1 MLKKIADYLGKG
13 RMAIVSG
20 VFLALSLALLIVG
33 NFVELNISPYLDP
46 AWVTV
51 VISGYPLVYSALHRL
66 FKQRR
71 ISSALLITI
80 AMVAALVIGQVFAA
94 GEVAFIMAIGEI
106 LENKT
111 TERAKKGINKLI
123 NMTPQTGRVIYEE
136 NGIAAEKVIPAE
148 EIKAGMKLRVLA
160 GETIPADGKII
171 SGTTSV
177 DQSIMTGE
185 SLPVDKCE
193 GDEVFCGTMNCY
205 GSVDIEATKVGEN
218 SSLQK
223 MIRLLR
229 DAENKKAPMQR
240 IADKWSVWLVP
251 VALLIA
257 IVTTLVTYFA
267 LDYTFYDALVRGVT
281 ILVVFCP
288 CSLVLAT
295 PTAVMAGIGQ
305 ATKYGVLIKSGEAIE
320 ATGKANC
327 IAFDKTG
334 TLTFGKLSVSNVISF
349 GSLSENE
356 LLAVTAAIESRS
368 EHPLGKAIAAFAQ
381 EKNIALSKAENFAMI
396 AGKGVSGFVDGRQYF
411 CGNRKYLEEN
421 GVSFTEQQ
429 NSALDALRAEGKAV
443 ILIADNEQA
452 IGAVALSDTL
462 RPSAKETVRKLKK
475 LGYEVVSLTGDH
487 RATAE
492 YFAGQVGITNVKA
505 ELLPED
511 KVNAIT
517 ELQEQGY
524 NVCMIG
530 DGVNDAPALKTANVG
545 VAMSSVGSDIATE
558 AAGIAL
564 IGDDIEKLPYL
575 CVMARGTFRTIKF
588 GIALS
593 MTINFVAILLSAFG
607 LLVPVTAAIVHN
619 AGSVLVVL
627 IAALLYD
634 RKFMKKRTK
643 SDKRRR

>member
-1 MLKKIADYLGKG
+1 MLKKIADCFSKG
-13 RMAIVSG
+13 RMTIVAG
-20 VFLALSLALLIVG
+20 VFLLMSLVLLIAK
-33 NFVELNISPYLDP
+33 NFVELNISSYLDP
-46 AWVTV
+46 AWITV
-51 VISGYPLVYSALHRL
+51 VISGYPLIYLALYRL
-66 FKQRR
+66 FRQRWV
-71 ISSALLITI
+71 SSALLITI
-80 AMVAALVIGQVFAA
+80 AMVAALAIGQVFAA

-111 TERAKKGINKLI
+111 TERAKKGINKLV

-136 NGIAAEKVIPAE
+136 NGITVEKVIPAE
-148 EIKAGMKLRVLA
+148 EIESGMKLRVLA
-160 GETIPADGKII
+160 GETIPVDGKIL

-185 SLPVDKCE
+185 SLPVDKYE

-205 GSVDIEATKVGEN
+205 GSVDIEATKVGKD

-223 MIRLLR
+223 MIRLLK
-229 DAENKKAPMQR
+229 DAENKKAPVQR
-240 IADKWSVWLVP
+240 LADKWSVWLVP
-251 VALLIA
+251 IALLIA

-267 LDYTFYDALVRGVT
+267 FDYTFYDALVRGVT

-320 ATGKANC
+320 AMGKANC

-356 LLAVTAAIESRS
+356 LLMVTAAIESRS
-368 EHPLGKAIAAFAQ
+368 EHPLGKAIVACAQ
-381 EKNIALSKAENFAMI
+381 EKNLIFAEAENFSMI
-396 AGKGVSGFVDGRQYF
+396 AGKGVGGSVNGKQYF

-421 GVSFTEQQ
+421 GISFTEEQ
-429 NSALDALRAEGKAV
+429 NNALDALRSEGKAI
-443 ILIADNEQA
+443 ILIANEKQTIGA
-452 IGAVALSDTL
+452 IGLSDTL

-475 LGYEVVSLTGDH
+475 LGYEAVLLTGDH
-487 RATAE
+487 GATAE
-492 YFAGQVGITNVKA
+492 YFAKQVGITDMKA

-511 KVNAIT
+511 KVKAIT
-517 ELQEQGY
+517 ELQKQGC

-588 GIALS
+588 SIALS
-593 MTINFVAILLSAFG
+593 MTINFAATLLSAFG

-619 AGSVLVVL
+619 AGSVFVVL

-634 RKFMKKRTK
+634 RKFMKKAMAL
-643 SDKRRR
+643 

>member
-1 MLKKIADYLGKG
+1 MLKKIADYLSKG
-13 RMAIVSG
+13 RMTIVSG
-20 VFLALSLALLIVG
+20 VFLALSLALLIVK

-51 VISGYPLVYSALHRL
+51 VISGYPLAYLALSRL
-66 FKQRR
+66 FKQRW

-80 AMVAALVIGQVFAA
+80 AMVAALAIGQVFAA

-106 LENKT
+106 LEDKT

-136 NGIAAEKVIPAE
+136 NGATIEKVIPAE
-148 EIKAGMKLRVLA
+148 EIKTGMKLRVLA
-160 GETIPADGKII
+160 GETIPVDGKIL

-185 SLPVDKCE
+185 SLPVDKSE
-193 GDEVFCGTMNCY
+193 DDEVFCGTMNCY
-205 GSVDIEATKVGEN
+205 GSVDIEAAKVGED

-223 MIRLLR
+223 MIRLLK
-229 DAENKKAPMQR
+229 DAENKKAPVQR

-251 VALLIA
+251 IALLIA
-257 IVTTLVTYFA
+257 VVTTLVTYFT
-267 LDYTFYDALVRGVT
+267 LDHMFYDALVRGVT

-320 ATGKANC
+320 AMGKANC
-327 IAFDKTG
+327 VAFDKTG

-349 GSLSENE
+349 SSLSENE
-356 LLAVTAAIESRS
+356 LLAVMAAVESRS
-368 EHPLGKAIAAFAQ
+368 EHPLGKAIVAYAQ
-381 EKNIALSKAENFAMI
+381 EQNLALAEVEKFAMI
-396 AGKGVSGFVDGRQYF
+396 AGKGVSGFVDRKQYF
-411 CGNRKYLEEN
+411 CGSRKYLEEN

-429 NSALDALRAEGKAV
+429 NGALDALRLEGKAV
-443 ILIADNEQA
+443 ILIADEKQA

-475 LGYEVVSLTGDH
+475 LGYEVVLLTGDH

-492 YFAGQVGITNVKA
+492 YFAKQVGITNVKA

-511 KVNAIT
+511 KVKAIT

-530 DGVNDAPALKTANVG
+530 DGVNDAPALKMANVG

-588 GIALS
+588 SIALS

-607 LLVPVTAAIVHN
+607 LLVPITAAIVHN
-619 AGSVLVVL
+619 AGSVFVVF

-634 RKFMKKRTK
+634 RKFMKKTELL
-643 SDKRRR
+643 

>member
-1 MLKKIADYLGKG
+1 MLKKIADYLSKG
-13 RMAIVSG
+13 RMTIVSG
-20 VFLALSLALLIVG
+20 VFLALSLALLIVK

-51 VISGYPLVYSALHRL
+51 VISGYPLAYLALSRL
-66 FKQRR
+66 FKQRW

-80 AMVAALVIGQVFAA
+80 AMVAALAIGQVFAA

-106 LENKT
+106 LEDKT

-136 NGIAAEKVIPAE
+136 NGATIEKVIPAE
-148 EIKAGMKLRVLA
+148 EIKTGMKLRVLA
-160 GETIPADGKII
+160 GETIPVDGKIL

-185 SLPVDKCE
+185 SLPVDKSE

-205 GSVDIEATKVGEN
+205 GSVDIEAAKVGED

-223 MIRLLR
+223 MIRLLK
-229 DAENKKAPMQR
+229 DAENKKAPVQR

-251 VALLIA
+251 IALLIA
-257 IVTTLVTYFA
+257 VVTTLVTYFA
-267 LDYTFYDALVRGVT
+267 LDHMFYDALVRGVT

-320 ATGKANC
+320 AMGKANC
-327 IAFDKTG
+327 VAFDKTG

-349 GSLSENE
+349 SSLSENE
-356 LLAVTAAIESRS
+356 LLAVMAAVESRS
-368 EHPLGKAIAAFAQ
+368 EHPLGKAIVAYAQ
-381 EKNIALSKAENFAMI
+381 EQNLALAEVEKFAMI
-396 AGKGVSGFVDGRQYF
+396 AGKGVSGFVDRKQYF
-411 CGNRKYLEEN
+411 CGSRKYLEEN

-429 NSALDALRAEGKAV
+429 NGALDALRLEGKAV
-443 ILIADNEQA
+443 ILIADEKQA

-475 LGYEVVSLTGDH
+475 LGYEVVLLTGDH

-492 YFAGQVGITNVKA
+492 YFAKQVGITNVKA

-511 KVNAIT
+511 KVKAIT

-588 GIALS
+588 SIALS

-607 LLVPVTAAIVHN
+607 LLVPITAAIVHN
-619 AGSVLVVL
+619 AGSVFVVF

-634 RKFMKKRTK
+634 RKFMKKTELL
-643 SDKRRR
+643 

>member
-1 MLKKIADYLGKG
+1 MLKKIADCFSKG
-13 RMAIVSG
+13 RMTIVAG
-20 VFLALSLALLIVG
+20 VFLLMSLVLLIAK
-33 NFVELNISPYLDP
+33 NFVELNISSYLDP
-46 AWVTV
+46 AWITV
-51 VISGYPLVYSALHRL
+51 VISGYPLIYLALYRL
-66 FKQRR
+66 FRQRWV
-71 ISSALLITI
+71 SSALLITI
-80 AMVAALVIGQVFAA
+80 AMVAALAIGQVFAA

-111 TERAKKGINKLI
+111 TERAKKGINKLV

-136 NGIAAEKVIPAE
+136 NGITVEKVIPAE
-148 EIKAGMKLRVLA
+148 EIESGMKLRVLA
-160 GETIPADGKII
+160 GETIPVDGKIL

-185 SLPVDKCE
+185 SLPVDKYE

-205 GSVDIEATKVGEN
+205 GSVDIEATKVGKD

-223 MIRLLR
+223 MIRLLK
-229 DAENKKAPMQR
+229 DAENKKAPVQR
-240 IADKWSVWLVP
+240 LADKWSVWLVP
-251 VALLIA
+251 IALLIA

-267 LDYTFYDALVRGVT
+267 FDYTFYDALVRGVT

-320 ATGKANC
+320 AMGKANC

-356 LLAVTAAIESRS
+356 LLMVTAAIESRS
-368 EHPLGKAIAAFAQ
+368 EHPLGKAIVACAQ
-381 EKNIALSKAENFAMI
+381 EKNLIFAEAENFSMI
-396 AGKGVSGFVDGRQYF
+396 AGKGVGGSVNGKQYF

-421 GVSFTEQQ
+421 GISFTEEQ
-429 NSALDALRAEGKAV
+429 NDALDALRSEGKAI
-443 ILIADNEQA
+443 ILIANEKQTIGA
-452 IGAVALSDTL
+452 IGLSDTL

-475 LGYEVVSLTGDH
+475 LGYEAVLLTGDH
-487 RATAE
+487 GATAE
-492 YFAGQVGITNVKA
+492 YFAKQVGITDMKA

-511 KVNAIT
+511 KVKAIT
-517 ELQEQGY
+517 ELQKQGF

-588 GIALS
+588 SIALS
-593 MTINFVAILLSAFG
+593 MTINFAAILLSAFG

-619 AGSVLVVL
+619 AGSVFVVL

-634 RKFMKKRTK
+634 RKFMKKAMAL
-643 SDKRRR
+643 

>member
-1 MLKKIADYLGKG
+1 MPKKIADYFSKG
-13 RMAIVSG
+13 RMTLVAG
-20 VFLALSLALLIVG
+20 VFLALSLALLIVK

-51 VISGYPLVYSALHRL
+51 VISGYPLVYLALSRL
-66 FKQRR
+66 FRQRW

-80 AMVAALVIGQVFAA
+80 AMVAALAIGEIFAA
-94 GEVAFIMAIGEI
+94 GEVAFIMAVGEI

-111 TERAKKGINKLI
+111 TERAKRGINKLI
-123 NMTPQTGRVIYEE
+123 NLTPQTGRVIDEE
-136 NGIAAEKVIPAE
+136 NGTAVEKVIPVQ
-148 EIKAGMKLRVLA
+148 EIEAGMRLRVLA
-160 GETIPADGKII
+160 GETIPVDGKIL

-177 DQSIMTGE
+177 DQSVMTGE
-185 SLPVDKCE
+185 SLPVDKYE

-205 GSVDIEATKVGEN
+205 GSVDIEATKVGEE

-223 MIRLLR
+223 MIRLLK
-229 DAENKKAPMQR
+229 DAENKKAPVQR
-240 IADKWSVWLVP
+240 LADQWSVWLVP

-257 IVTTLVTYFA
+257 IVTALVTYFA
-267 LDYTFYDALVRGVT
+267 FDFPFYDALVRGVT

-334 TLTFGKLSVSNVISF
+334 TLTFGKLSVSNVIAF
-349 GSLSENE
+349 GEITDNE
-356 LLAVTAAIESRS
+356 LLAATAAIESRS
-368 EHPLGKAIAAFAQ
+368 EHPLGKAIVAYAQ
-381 EKNIALSKAENFAMI
+381 EKDLALSEVENFAMI
-396 AGKGVSGFVDGRQYF
+396 AGKGVSGVVDGKRYF

-421 GVSFTEQQ
+421 GVFFTQQQ
-429 NSALDALRAEGKAV
+429 NGALDALRLEGKAV
-443 ILIADNEQA
+443 ILIADEKQA
-452 IGAVALSDTL
+452 IGAIGLSDSL

-475 LGYEVVSLTGDH
+475 LGYEVVLFTGDH
-487 RATAE
+487 AATAE
-492 YFAGQVGITNVKA
+492 YFARQVGIANVKA

-511 KVNAIT
+511 KVNAIA
-517 ELQEQGY
+517 ELQKQGY
-524 NVCMIG
+524 NVCMVG

-575 CVMARGTFRTIKF
+575 CILGRSTIRTIRVS
-588 GIALS
+588 IALS
-593 MTINFVAILLSAFG
+593 MAINLAAIILSALG
-607 LLVPVTAAIVHN
+607 LLTPITGAIVHN
-619 AGSVLVVL
+619 AGSVFVVL

-634 RKFMKKRTK
+634 RKLFKR
-643 SDKRRR
+643 SERI

>member
-1 MLKKIADYLGKG
+1 MLKKIAEYLGKG
-13 RMAIVSG
+13 KMTVISG
-20 VFLALSLALLIVG
+20 VFLALSLVLLIVK

-51 VISGYPLVYSALHRL
+51 VISGYPLVYSALQRL
-66 FKQRR
+66 FKQRW

-80 AMVAALVIGQVFAA
+80 AMVAALAIGQVFAA

-106 LENKT
+106 LEDKT
-111 TERAKKGINKLI
+111 TERAKRGINKLI
-123 NMTPQTGRVIYEE
+123 DMTPQTGRAIYEE
-136 NGIAAEKVIPAE
+136 NGATVEKVIPAE

-160 GETIPADGKII
+160 GETIPVDGKIL
-171 SGTTSV
+171 SGITSV
-177 DQSIMTGE
+177 DQSVMTGE
-185 SLPVDKCE
+185 SLPVDKYE

-205 GSVDIEATKVGEN
+205 GSVDIEATRVGED

-223 MIRLLR
+223 MIRLLK
-229 DAENKKAPMQR
+229 DAENKKAPVQR
-240 IADKWSVWLVP
+240 LADKWSVWLVP
-251 VALLIA
+251 IALLIA

-267 LDYTFYDALVRGVT
+267 LDYSFYDALVRGVT

-320 ATGKANC
+320 AMGKANC

-368 EHPLGKAIAAFAQ
+368 EHPLGKAIVAYAQ
-381 EKNIALSKAENFAMI
+381 EKDRTLAEVENFAMA
-396 AGKGVSGFVDGRQYF
+396 AGKGVSGFVDGKQYF
-411 CGNRKYLEEN
+411 CGNRRYLEEN
-421 GVSFTEQQ
+421 GVPFTEEQ
-429 NSALDALRAEGKAV
+429 NGALDAFRKEGKAI
-443 ILIADNEQA
+443 ILIADERQ
-452 IGAVALSDTL
+452 ILGAVALSDTL

-475 LGYEVVSLTGDH
+475 LGYEVVLLTGDH

-492 YFAGQVGITNVKA
+492 YFAKQVGITNVRA

-511 KVNAIT
+511 KVNAVA
-517 ELQEQGY
+517 ELQKQGY
-524 NVCMIG
+524 NVCMVG
-530 DGVNDAPALKTANVG
+530 DGVNDAPALKTSDVG
-545 VAMSSVGSDIATE
+545 AAMSSVGSDIATE

-588 GIALS
+588 SIALS
-593 MTINFVAILLSAFG
+593 MTINFVTILLSAFG

-634 RKFMKKRTK
+634 RKFIVRAE
-643 SDKRRR
+643 SL

>member
-1 MLKKIADYLGKG
+1 MLKKIADCFSKG
-13 RMAIVSG
+13 RMTIVAG
-20 VFLALSLALLIVG
+20 VFLLMSLALLIAK
-33 NFVELNISPYLDP
+33 NFVELNISSYLDP
-46 AWVTV
+46 AWITV
-51 VISGYPLVYSALHRL
+51 VISGYPLIYLALYRL
-66 FKQRR
+66 FRQRWV
-71 ISSALLITI
+71 SSALLITI
-80 AMVAALVIGQVFAA
+80 AMVAALAIGQVFAA

-111 TERAKKGINKLI
+111 TERAKKGINKLV

-136 NGIAAEKVIPAE
+136 NGITVEKVIPAE
-148 EIKAGMKLRVLA
+148 EIEPGMKLRVLA
-160 GETIPADGKII
+160 GETIPVDGKIL

-185 SLPVDKCE
+185 SLPVDKYE

-205 GSVDIEATKVGEN
+205 GSVDIEATKVGKD

-223 MIRLLR
+223 MIRLLK
-229 DAENKKAPMQR
+229 DAENKKAPVQR
-240 IADKWSVWLVP
+240 LADKWSVWLVP
-251 VALLIA
+251 IALLIA

-267 LDYTFYDALVRGVT
+267 FDYTFYDALVRGVT

-320 ATGKANC
+320 AMGKANC

-356 LLAVTAAIESRS
+356 LLMVTAAIESRS
-368 EHPLGKAIAAFAQ
+368 EHPLGKAIVACAQ
-381 EKNIALSKAENFAMI
+381 EKNLIFAEAGNFSMI
-396 AGKGVSGFVDGRQYF
+396 AGKGVGGSVNGKQYF

-421 GVSFTEQQ
+421 GISFTEEQ
-429 NSALDALRAEGKAV
+429 NDALDALRSEGKAI
-443 ILIADNEQA
+443 ILIANEKQTIGA
-452 IGAVALSDTL
+452 IGLSDTM

-475 LGYEVVSLTGDH
+475 LGYEAVLLTGDH
-487 RATAE
+487 GATAE
-492 YFAGQVGITNVKA
+492 YFAKQVGITDMKA

-511 KVNAIT
+511 KVKAIT
-517 ELQEQGY
+517 ELQKQGC

-588 GIALS
+588 SIALS
-593 MTINFVAILLSAFG
+593 MTINFAAILLSAFG

-619 AGSVLVVL
+619 AGSVFVVL

-634 RKFMKKRTK
+634 RKFMKKAMAL
-643 SDKRRR
+643 

>member
-1 MLKKIADYLGKG
+1 MLKKIADCFSKG
-13 RMAIVSG
+13 RMTIVAG
-20 VFLALSLALLIVG
+20 VFLLMSLVLLIAK
-33 NFVELNISPYLDP
+33 NFVELNISSYLDP
-46 AWVTV
+46 AWITV
-51 VISGYPLVYSALHRL
+51 VISGYPLIYLALYRL
-66 FKQRR
+66 FRQRWV
-71 ISSALLITI
+71 SSALLITI
-80 AMVAALVIGQVFAA
+80 AMVAALAIGQVFAA

-111 TERAKKGINKLI
+111 TERAKKGINKLV

-136 NGIAAEKVIPAE
+136 NGITVEKVIPAE
-148 EIKAGMKLRVLA
+148 EIESGMKLRVLA
-160 GETIPADGKII
+160 GETIPVDGKIL

-185 SLPVDKCE
+185 SLPVDKYE

-205 GSVDIEATKVGEN
+205 GSVDIEATKVGKD

-223 MIRLLR
+223 MIRLLK
-229 DAENKKAPMQR
+229 DAENKKAPVQR
-240 IADKWSVWLVP
+240 LADKWSVWLVP
-251 VALLIA
+251 IALLIA

-267 LDYTFYDALVRGVT
+267 FDYTFYDALVRGVT

-320 ATGKANC
+320 AMGKANC

-356 LLAVTAAIESRS
+356 LLMVTAAIESRS
-368 EHPLGKAIAAFAQ
+368 EHPLGKAIVACAQ
-381 EKNIALSKAENFAMI
+381 EKNLIFAEAENFSMI
-396 AGKGVSGFVDGRQYF
+396 AGKGVGGSVNGKQYF

-421 GVSFTEQQ
+421 GISFTEEQ
-429 NSALDALRAEGKAV
+429 NNALDALRSEGKAI
-443 ILIADNEQA
+443 ILIANEKQTIGA
-452 IGAVALSDTL
+452 IGLSDTL

-475 LGYEVVSLTGDH
+475 LGYEAVLLTGDH
-487 RATAE
+487 GATAE
-492 YFAGQVGITNVKA
+492 YFAKQVGITDMKA

-511 KVNAIT
+511 KVKAIT
-517 ELQEQGY
+517 ELQKQGC

-588 GIALS
+588 SIALS
-593 MTINFVAILLSAFG
+593 MTINFAAILLSAFG

-619 AGSVLVVL
+619 AGSVFVVL

-634 RKFMKKRTK
+634 RKFMKKAMAL
-643 SDKRRR
+643 